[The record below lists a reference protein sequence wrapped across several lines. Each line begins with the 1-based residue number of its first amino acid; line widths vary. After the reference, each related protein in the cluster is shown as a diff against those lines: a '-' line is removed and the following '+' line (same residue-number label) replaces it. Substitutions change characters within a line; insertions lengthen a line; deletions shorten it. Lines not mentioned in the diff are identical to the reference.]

1 MRHGQRTAIYDS
13 VLRIEAYRFEGIV
26 QPFPRHFHEQYVIGI
41 MERGQR
47 TLSCK
52 NTVRSIG
59 RGDVVWFHPGD
70 DHACAQRSE
79 EPFDY
84 LGFHIPQNVMLELAE
99 EITGRRVLPGF
110 AAGKG
115 RFSHGGGAANGLFR
129 SKPLYQCFQ
138 QRYRSCAR
146 GLPGDASGKIEAA
159 AGGIQAGKEACA
171 AWMYSRRNV
180 SWSLTSICRWA

>member
-13 VLRIEAYRFEGIV
+13 VLRIEAYRFKDIV

-41 MERGQR
+41 VERGQR

-99 EITGRRVLPGF
+99 EITGGGCFPGSLLE
-110 AAGKG
+110 KG
-115 RFSHGGGAANGLFR
+115 VS
-129 SKPLYQCFQ
+129 P
-138 QRYRSCAR
+138 
-146 GLPGDASGKIEAA
+146 IEAA
-159 AGGIQAGKEACA
+159 LRTGFSDQSHFTNAFSSVIGLAPGAYRAMLQAK
-171 AWMYSRRNV
+171 
-180 SWSLTSICRWA
+180 

>member
-41 MERGQR
+41 VERGQR
-47 TLSCK
+47 TLYCK

-59 RGDVVWFHPGD
+59 RDDVVWFHPGD

-99 EITGRRVLPGF
+99 EITGRRVWISCAAVRESANQRCCGPLPGRRALHPTAMPRRF
-110 AAGKG
+110 ASMRRG
-115 RFSHGGGAANGLFR
+115 RCWKRAF
-129 SKPLYQCFQ
+129 
-138 QRYRSCAR
+138 
-146 GLPGDASGKIEAA
+146 LP
-159 AGGIQAGKEACA
+159 
-171 AWMYSRRNV
+171 
-180 SWSLTSICRWA
+180 

>member
-41 MERGQR
+41 VERGQR
-47 TLSCK
+47 TLPCK

-84 LGFHIPQNVMLELAE
+84 LGFHIPQNVMLELTE
-99 EITGRRVLPGF
+99 KITGRRVLPGF
-110 AAGKG
+110 AAQVMADEVIACRLRFLHQRVTSGASELG
-115 RFSHGGGAANGLFR
+115 RNEGNAGDGAELFR
-129 SKPLYQCFQ
+129 HCYLRRK
-138 QRYRSCAR
+138 
-146 GLPGDASGKIEAA
+146 
-159 AGGIQAGKEACA
+159 KE
-171 AWMYSRRNV
+171 SE
-180 SWSLTSICRWA
+180 